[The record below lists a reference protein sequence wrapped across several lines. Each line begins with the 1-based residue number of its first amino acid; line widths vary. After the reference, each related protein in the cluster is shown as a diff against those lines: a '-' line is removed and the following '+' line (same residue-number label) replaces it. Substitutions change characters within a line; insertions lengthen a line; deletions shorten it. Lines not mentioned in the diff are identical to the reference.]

1 MTDEI
6 ILNRIQ
12 CKHCKDV
19 LTSHHRHDYVSCG
32 CEMQC
37 SADGGRSYLKRSYN
51 TFQGEGILPYTD
63 LSITSSASFE
73 DVRKALMRGSRGV
86 NGDQPLTWVALSDI
100 SDDYLNNLIAYQE
113 QNMYTESIDYQL
125 QIKEQQ
131 YRKDNN
137 IVIEEK

>member
-12 CKHCKDV
+12 CDYCGKV
-19 LTSHHRHDYVSCG
+19 ITSHHRHDHVSCG

-37 SADGGRSYLKRSYN
+37 SVDGGRSYLKRSYS
-51 TFQGEGILPYTD
+51 FEGEEGSLPYTD

-73 DVRKALMRGSRGV
+73 DVRKALMRGSRGKK
-86 NGDQPLTWVALSDI
+86 GDQPLTWVALADI

-113 QNMYTESIDYQL
+113 QNMYTDSVDYKYQVM
-125 QIKEQQ
+125 ERQ
-131 YRKDNN
+131 YRVDNN
-137 IVIEEK
+137 IVIEEN